1 MAAHTTGS
9 GKRLQLGTAVLSA
22 AREIDTRFVKD
33 RLQRFTEAQRS
44 CVNAQRKLD
53 GAQTALSSAKA
64 RLDKLDAVQDHALEV
79 LAKAVAN
86 DGQPRRSPF
95 TAFGA
100 DSPSVIARLQPREE
114 EDAIRRL
121 VATVLRQ
128 KGVSKATLAVAE
140 KADQAARAVEQ
151 AIAQIATLEH
161 DVVATRQKRDAVGK
175 VWEAAFAALRRGAR
189 AAADDGAPDLYPTL
203 FPRLV
208 RAASRTKAPPSP
220 TPAVATEPS
229 TPTTTQSAA

>member
-1 MAAHTTGS
+1 
-9 GKRLQLGTAVLSA
+9 LQLGTAVLSA

-33 RLQRFTEAQRS
+33 RLQRFTEAHGS
-44 CVNAQRKLD
+44 YVNAQRKLD
-53 GAQTALSSAKA
+53 GAETALSSAKA

-100 DSPSVIARLQPREE
+100 DSPSVISRLHPGEE
-114 EDAIRRL
+114 AAAIRRL

-128 KGVSKATLAVAE
+128 KGVSKATLAAAE
-140 KADQAARAVEQ
+140 AADKAARAVEQ

-161 DVVATRQKRDAVGK
+161 DVVAIRQKRDAVGK
-175 VWEAAFAALRRGAR
+175 VWQAAFAALRRGAQ

-203 FPRLV
+203 FPR
-208 RAASRTKAPPSP
+208 AARTVSRTKAPPP
-220 TPAVATEPS
+220 PVAGEPS

>member
-1 MAAHTTGS
+1 MAALTNS
-9 GKRLQLGTAVLSA
+9 PGKRLQLGTAVLSA

-33 RLQRFTEAQRS
+33 RLQRFTEAHRS
-44 CVNAQRKLD
+44 YVNAQRKLE
-53 GAQTALSSAKA
+53 GAETALSSAKA
-64 RLDKLDAVQDHALEV
+64 RLDKLDGVQDHALEV

-100 DSPSVIARLQPREE
+100 DSPSVISRLQVGEE
-114 EDAIRRL
+114 ADAIRRL
-121 VATVLRQ
+121 VATVLRH
-128 KGVSKATLAVAE
+128 KGMSKATLAAAE
-140 KADQAARAVEQ
+140 TADKAARAVEQ

-161 DVVATRQKRDAVGK
+161 DVVDSRQKRDAVGK
-175 VWEAAFAALRRGAR
+175 VWQAAFAALRRGAQ

-203 FPRLV
+203 FPRPA

-220 TPAVATEPS
+220 TPPVATEPS
-229 TPTTTQSAA
+229 TPTTAQSAA